1 MSAAI
6 VLATQCKGVTL
17 CHDWMYESRMF
28 FIDKLISMGAN
39 VTLADPHRVFV
50 YGPDR
55 LKGRNL
61 ETPDIRAGMALVL
74 AGLIA
79 RGKSVINQAE
89 LIERGYEDVV
99 GKLKSLGA
107 DIERVE

>member
-1 MSAAI
+1 
-6 VLATQCKGVTL
+6 
-17 CHDWMYESRMF
+17 
-28 FIDKLISMGAN
+28 
-39 VTLADPHRVFV
+39 
-50 YGPDR
+50 
-55 LKGRNL
+55 
-61 ETPDIRAGMALVL
+61 MALVL